1 MKFSMGERE
10 RESEREREGERER
23 ESACDGDDEETGEA
37 SRRRSFTV
45 ESKTFEL
52 ALDDRKGK
60 RQFRIVEKK
69 RGVSTWVRLGLESL
83 GLFKKGLIHCIR
95 DDEEE
100 RWEKEWK
107 EGGKLYTLARG
118 FNRAGVYLRLGVVGL
133 ERKRFCIFLPRGRRG
148 KRGWTAMVEMV
159 RQMEEMAGRRTEVQ
173 EVRTVGRANPA
184 KSYVEAVRR
193 TNWDGLNAIKMRV
206 TREEI
211 AGNLQKLEHC
221 LVVSWKSEKEEE
233 DDLERLGS
241 LWANS
246 WGLKGKLGL
255 AKLERGKALLEFE
268 DLSEACRV
276 ASSGSRLLG
285 GAHLGLELWNPK
297 TGCRVEEE
305 MEQIAWVRIYGL
317 PISLWSLG
325 TLKKIGEECRGFV
338 DMDERIRSMG
348 EIQWARILVKTK
360 GDFRPSLLEIE
371 VEDEI
376 YSVALWWEIRPVVKR
391 PFSATENRRNKEVRG
406 ELHSRAEKRV
416 GKELVG
422 AGIEELQTSVDGSD
436 LQENGPGPAPGLQFQ
451 GQENR
456 DWASPIGRMA
466 GPAASGPNMGLSWL
480 KKDGGLNKMDGLLGR
495 KLKNKPKVNDYSEAG
510 PSWAAEMGCNQL
522 TEVEGPERE
531 GPIAP
536 LEKAG
541 FLGRFS
547 SRKGPNSEDP
557 LISWVIEEP
566 RREQGDVGLSMTDRA
581 LEEEVKR
588 YALNPYPKVGR
599 DSKNRDKAKDKEGNN
614 GGSVSQDTEN
624 EKEDPWEEC
633 SLAKFSQFLGF
644 STEGL
649 EKEILSFLIK
659 IRKRR
664 EKIHSK
670 ELLEKSK
677 FERELKRLEC
687 SVNYEGGNR
696 QKGNQDSGDVGGYC
710 EKFGTGEILRL
721 ESPKCGRGC
730 GWHID
735 MLDKRVLEILD
746 WEEGQFSLSCRF
758 KITENGAI
766 WVFTGV
772 YGPFTKVEREGMWEE
787 LGAIRGLW
795 GDPWCLGGDNI
806 TLFQHERSSQRR
818 ISSAMRRFA
827 QIVDDLELVDLPL
840 QGGEF
845 TWSGGLNNQAWA
857 RLDRFLVSPSWLDQF
872 SGVTQGRLSRPTS
885 DHFPIVLE
893 GGGVRRGPTPF
904 RFENMWLKV
913 EGFNDIIR
921 TWWQEIEV
929 RGSASYRLAVKMK
942 EIKKKLKVWNK
953 EVLGGWK
960 LTKLQPYIN

>member
-1 MKFSMGERE
+1 MGERE
-10 RESEREREGERER
+10 RESERKREGERER
-23 ESACDGDDEETGEA
+23 ESACDGDDEDTGEA

-83 GLFKKGLIHCIR
+83 GLFKEGLIHCIR
-95 DDEEE
+95 DDEEG

-173 EVRTVGRANPA
+173 EVRTVGRANPT

-221 LVVSWKSEKEEE
+221 LVVSWKSEKGEE

-268 DLSEACRV
+268 DLSEARRV

-317 PISLWSLG
+317 PISLWSPG
-325 TLKKIGEECRGFV
+325 TLKKIGEECGGFV
-338 DMDERIRSMG
+338 DMDERTRSMG

-422 AGIEELQTSVDGSD
+422 AGIEELQTPVDGSD

-588 YALNPYPKVGR
+588 YALNPYPKGKRAVGTPLLLFSNSDR
-599 DSKNRDKAKDKEGNN
+599 APEGESFDHPGEDSKNRDKAKDKEGNN

-664 EKIHSK
+664 EKIHNK

-696 QKGNQDSGDVGGYC
+696 QKGPSQ
-710 EKFGTGEILRL
+710 GTGNQLI
-721 ESPKCGRGC
+721 
-730 GWHID
+730 
-735 MLDKRVLEILD
+735 V
-746 WEEGQFSLSCRF
+746 
-758 KITENGAI
+758 
-766 WVFTGV
+766 
-772 YGPFTKVEREGMWEE
+772 
-787 LGAIRGLW
+787 
-795 GDPWCLGGDNI
+795 
-806 TLFQHERSSQRR
+806 
-818 ISSAMRRFA
+818 A
-827 QIVDDLELVDLPL
+827 Q
-840 QGGEF
+840 
-845 TWSGGLNNQAWA
+845 
-857 RLDRFLVSPSWLDQF
+857 
-872 SGVTQGRLSRPTS
+872 
-885 DHFPIVLE
+885 
-893 GGGVRRGPTPF
+893 
-904 RFENMWLKV
+904 
-913 EGFNDIIR
+913 
-921 TWWQEIEV
+921 
-929 RGSASYRLAVKMK
+929 
-942 EIKKKLKVWNK
+942 
-953 EVLGGWK
+953 
-960 LTKLQPYIN
+960 

>member
-1 MKFSMGERE
+1 MGERE

-37 SRRRSFTV
+37 SRRRSFKV

-83 GLFKKGLIHCIR
+83 GLFKEGLIHCIR
-95 DDEEE
+95 DDEEG

-159 RQMEEMAGRRTEVQ
+159 SQMEEMAGRRTEVQ

-268 DLSEACRV
+268 DLSEARRV

-317 PISLWSLG
+317 PISLWSPG
-325 TLKKIGEECRGFV
+325 TLKKIGEECGGFV
-338 DMDERIRSMG
+338 DMDERTRSMG

-422 AGIEELQTSVDGSD
+422 AGIEELQTPVDGSD

-466 GPAASGPNMGLSWL
+466 GPAASGPNMGLSGL
-480 KKDGGLNKMDGLLGR
+480 KKDGGLNKMNGLLGR

-522 TEVEGPERE
+522 TEVEDPERE

-588 YALNPYPKVGR
+588 YALNPYPKGKRAVGTPLLLFSNSDR
-599 DSKNRDKAKDKEGNN
+599 APEGESFDHPGGIEEELRGDMSTWLTVYEGNVENENGFWKLGEDSKNRDKAKDKEGNN
-614 GGSVSQDTEN
+614 GGSASQDTEN

-696 QKGNQDSGDVGGYC
+696 QKGPSQGKGNQLIV
-710 EKFGTGEILRL
+710 
-721 ESPKCGRGC
+721 
-730 GWHID
+730 
-735 MLDKRVLEILD
+735 
-746 WEEGQFSLSCRF
+746 
-758 KITENGAI
+758 
-766 WVFTGV
+766 
-772 YGPFTKVEREGMWEE
+772 
-787 LGAIRGLW
+787 
-795 GDPWCLGGDNI
+795 
-806 TLFQHERSSQRR
+806 
-818 ISSAMRRFA
+818 A
-827 QIVDDLELVDLPL
+827 Q
-840 QGGEF
+840 
-845 TWSGGLNNQAWA
+845 
-857 RLDRFLVSPSWLDQF
+857 
-872 SGVTQGRLSRPTS
+872 
-885 DHFPIVLE
+885 
-893 GGGVRRGPTPF
+893 
-904 RFENMWLKV
+904 
-913 EGFNDIIR
+913 
-921 TWWQEIEV
+921 
-929 RGSASYRLAVKMK
+929 
-942 EIKKKLKVWNK
+942 
-953 EVLGGWK
+953 
-960 LTKLQPYIN
+960 

>member
-1 MKFSMGERE
+1 MGERE
-10 RESEREREGERER
+10 RERKRERGREGR

-45 ESKTFEL
+45 ESKTSNL
-52 ALDDRKGK
+52 PWMIGKGNA
-60 RQFRIVEKK
+60 R
-69 RGVSTWVRLGLESL
+69 
-83 GLFKKGLIHCIR
+83 
-95 DDEEE
+95 

-118 FNRAGVYLRLGVVGL
+118 FNRAGVFKIGGCGSGTKGFAYSYREGEGQ
-133 ERKRFCIFLPRGRRG
+133 KR
-148 KRGWTAMVEMV
+148 WTAMVEMV

-193 TNWDGLNAIKMRV
+193 TIGMAKRNQDEV

-268 DLSEACRV
+268 DLSEARRV
-276 ASSGSRLLG
+276 ASSGSRLMG

-305 MEQIAWVRIYGL
+305 MEQIAWIWM
-317 PISLWSLG
+317 SAQ
-325 TLKKIGEECRGFV
+325 V
-338 DMDERIRSMG
+338 DG

-376 YSVALWWEIRPVVKR
+376 YSVALWWEIRPVVNG
-391 PFSATENRRNKEVRG
+391 FSATENRRNKEVRG

-422 AGIEELQTSVDGSD
+422 AGIEELQTPVDGSD

-466 GPAASGPNMGLSWL
+466 GPAASGPNMGLS
-480 KKDGGLNKMDGLLGR
+480 
-495 KLKNKPKVNDYSEAG
+495 
-510 PSWAAEMGCNQL
+510 C
-522 TEVEGPERE
+522 
-531 GPIAP
+531 
-536 LEKAG
+536 
-541 FLGRFS
+541 
-547 SRKGPNSEDP
+547 
-557 LISWVIEEP
+557 
-566 RREQGDVGLSMTDRA
+566 
-581 LEEEVKR
+581 
-588 YALNPYPKVGR
+588 
-599 DSKNRDKAKDKEGNN
+599 
-614 GGSVSQDTEN
+614 
-624 EKEDPWEEC
+624 
-633 SLAKFSQFLGF
+633 LAKFSQFLGF

-687 SVNYEGGNR
+687 SVNYEGGNK

-710 EKFGTGEILRL
+710 EKLGLGRFLDWRALNAEGAAGGILI
-721 ESPKCGRGC
+721 C
-730 GWHID
+730 W
-735 MLDKRVLEILD
+735 DKRVLEFWIGRRVSFPCLVD
-746 WEEGQFSLSCRF
+746 SRSQKMGLLGFLRVCMAFPKWKGREQPKKNQLSHAEICR
-758 KITENGAI
+758 
-766 WVFTGV
+766 V
-772 YGPFTKVEREGMWEE
+772 
-787 LGAIRGLW
+787 
-795 GDPWCLGGDNI
+795 
-806 TLFQHERSSQRR
+806 
-818 ISSAMRRFA
+818 
-827 QIVDDLELVDLPL
+827 VDDLELVDLPL

-857 RLDRFLVSPSWLDQF
+857 RLDRFLVS
-872 SGVTQGRLSRPTS
+872 
-885 DHFPIVLE
+885 
-893 GGGVRRGPTPF
+893 
-904 RFENMWLKV
+904 
-913 EGFNDIIR
+913 
-921 TWWQEIEV
+921 
-929 RGSASYRLAVKMK
+929 LA
-942 EIKKKLKVWNK
+942 
-953 EVLGGWK
+953 G
-960 LTKLQPYIN
+960 